1 MQLSAVQFDSSGN
14 FNFLYNYFY
23 TENYTGVQATS
34 SYALPITPFYFKAA
48 LDGIENFV
56 SRKRIVWDFGDGTKS
71 ESVTARHS
79 YDTPGEYK
87 VTCYLY
93 DEDGNSYY
101 DIYSS
106 RVNVID
112 YIPDQI
118 VLSASNPIEHLT
130 GEIKN
135 PFTIKRYNS
144 ARTIE
149 GKGLPSI
156 FGFASGAN
164 VNDYFASNIQENT
177 YGHLLP
183 YSSFYQKLTSN
194 GIIET
199 LPLSSVSTIDTNIY
213 VKLSGTE
220 LVHTTEDDTDAVF
233 AGLSGDADVYFG
245 NDLSGRF
252 DLLFGFETGS
262 IFDYINTTTYGVSA
276 KIDSNTSYDHLTITS
291 NGIDGEG
298 EELSIF
304 NINKNKFAGSKIA
317 FVVKVKDNDNFSQK
331 NMPLLSAGDVDLDIV
346 LTDGASTYD
355 ATFYSDFGTL
365 SSSNYGGFF
374 KGYFISN
381 NTTTLTNVY
390 LSANT
395 TYSSNFLS
403 GTSNTFDI
411 YSSNYYTLAKKGE
424 DIDFKETFRTIARQ
438 PLFKDSKVL
447 MDDFLG
453 AIFGDIQSAQ
463 TSLGKST
470 YEKIQNFTDNNSI
483 IDYANIDQLASIFKS
498 IDLPALTKYNMP
510 SGIKRLVDLL
520 SISHSRLFGSRN
532 VYKEDYNT
540 YGYINSTEYGTNLGT
555 ELSRDSLLNKNN
567 DIVAF
572 EKYSGRFIKLNTQLP
587 LSASHSAVVLY
598 ESLTSTPIVTEI
610 CVLDILTESD
620 TNLVVGASGQ
630 LLTDFYP
637 LSDYNETWGWP
648 LLSGGNRDIFD
659 IYSFYNTTTAIDG
672 TITDSRL
679 NFLDN
684 NNTLSFN
691 TSSYN
696 EWSQKDGIMVN
707 ILANA
712 LYEGL
717 DLI

>member
-1 MQLSAVQFDSSGN
+1 MQLGAVQFDRSDN
-14 FNFLYNYFY
+14 FNFLYNNFY
-23 TENYTGVQATS
+23 TENYTGVQTTS
-34 SYALPITPFYFKAA
+34 SYALPITPFYFKST
-48 LDGIENFV
+48 LDGIEDFV

-71 ESVTARHS
+71 ESVTAQHS
-79 YDTPGEYK
+79 YETPGKYK

-93 DEDGNSYY
+93 DEDGNGYY
-101 DIYSS
+101 NIYTS
-106 RVNVID
+106 RVTVTDFIS
-112 YIPDQI
+112 DQI
-118 VLSASNPIEHLT
+118 VLSASNSIEHLT

-135 PFTIKRYNS
+135 PITIQRYNS
-144 ARTIE
+144 ARTINS
-149 GKGLPSI
+149 KGLPTI
-156 FGFASGAN
+156 VNFASGAN
-164 VNDYFASNIQENT
+164 VQDYFKSNIQENT

-194 GIIET
+194 GIVET
-199 LPLSSVSTIDTNIY
+199 VPLSSVSTTDTNIY

-220 LVHTTEDDTDAVF
+220 LVYTTVDDDDAVF
-233 AGLSGDADVYFG
+233 AGLSGDADVFFG

-262 IFDYINTTTYGVSA
+262 IFDYTNTTTYGVSA
-276 KIDSNTSYDHLTITS
+276 KIDPNTSFDRLTITS

-298 EELSIF
+298 EELSVF
-304 NINKNKFAGSKIA
+304 NINKNKFANTKVA
-317 FVVKVKDNDNFSQK
+317 FVVKVKDDDNFSQK
-331 NMPLLSAGDVDLDIV
+331 SMPLLSAGDVDLDII
-346 LTDGASTYD
+346 LTNGTTTYD

-365 SSSNYGGFF
+365 STSQYGGFF

-381 NTTTLTNVY
+381 NTSTLTDVF

-395 TYSSNFLS
+395 TYNSNFLS

-411 YSSNYYTLAKKGE
+411 YPSNYYTLAKKGE
-424 DIDFKETFRTIARQ
+424 DIDFKETFKTVARQ

-453 AIFGDIQSAQ
+453 TIFGDIESAQ
-463 TSLGKST
+463 TSIGKST

-498 IDLPALTKYNMP
+498 IDLPTLTKYNMP
-510 SGIKRLVDLL
+510 SKMRRLVDLL
-520 SISHSRLFGSRN
+520 SISHSKLFGSEN

-540 YGYINSTEYGTNLGT
+540 YGYINSNLYGTNLGT
-555 ELSRDSLLNKNN
+555 ELTQSSLIDKNK

-572 EKYSGRFIKLNTQLP
+572 EKYSGRFIKLNSFLP
-587 LSASHSAVVLY
+587 LSASHSAVLL
-598 ESLTSTPIVTEI
+598 SDPLTSAPIVTEI
-610 CVLDILTESD
+610 CVLDILTESED
-620 TNLVVGASGQ
+620 NLVTPISGAI
-630 LLTDFYP
+630 LTDFYP
-637 LSDYNETWGWP
+637 LSDYNQSWGWP
-648 LLSGGNRDIFD
+648 LLSGGDRDIFD

-672 TITDSRL
+672 TITDSKL
-679 NFLDN
+679 NFTDT

-691 TSSYN
+691 TSSYS
-696 EWSQKDGIMVN
+696 EWSQKDGIMAN

-717 DLI
+717 DLT

>member
-1 MQLSAVQFDSSGN
+1 MQLSAVQYDSSGN

-23 TENYTGVQATS
+23 TENYTGTQATS
-34 SYALPITPFYFKAA
+34 GYALPITPFYFKTA
-48 LDGIENFV
+48 LDGIENFI
-56 SRKRIVWDFGDGTKS
+56 SRKRIVWDFGDGTRS
-71 ESVTARHS
+71 ESVTAQHS
-79 YDTPGEYK
+79 YDTPGRYK

-106 RVNVID
+106 RVNVSD

-135 PFTIKRYNS
+135 PLTIKRYNS
-144 ARTIE
+144 AHTIE
-149 GKGLPSI
+149 SKGLPTI

-164 VNDYFASNIQENT
+164 TYDYFTNNIQENT

-194 GIIET
+194 GIVET
-199 LPLSSVSTIDTNIY
+199 LPLSSVRTTDTNIY

-220 LVHTTEDDTDAVF
+220 LVRTTVDDNDAVF

-262 IFDYINTTTYGVSA
+262 IFDYTNTTTYGVSA
-276 KIDSNTSYDHLTITS
+276 KIDSNTSYDRLTITS

-298 EELSIF
+298 EELSVF
-304 NINKNKFAGSKIA
+304 NINKNKFANTKVA
-317 FVVKVKDNDNFSQK
+317 FVVKVKDDDNFSQK
-331 NMPLLSAGDVDLDIV
+331 NMPLLSAGDIDLDII
-346 LTDGASTYD
+346 LTDGVSTYD

-365 SSSNYGGFF
+365 SASSYGGFF

-381 NTTTLTNVY
+381 NTSTLTDVY

-403 GTSNTFDI
+403 GVSNTFNI
-411 YSSNYYTLAKKGE
+411 YPSNYYTLAKKGE
-424 DIDFKETFRTIARQ
+424 DIDFKETFKTIARQ

-463 TSLGKST
+463 TSIGKST

-483 IDYANIDQLASIFKS
+483 IDYANIDQLAAIFES

-510 SGIKRLVDLL
+510 SNIRRLVDLL

-532 VYKEDYNT
+532 AFKEDYNT
-540 YGYINSTEYGTNLGT
+540 YGYLNSNEYGTNLGT
-555 ELSRDSLLNKNN
+555 ELSRSSLIDKNK

-572 EKYSGRFIKLNTQLP
+572 ERYSGRFIKLNSFLP
-587 LSASHSAVVLY
+587 LSASYSAVVLS
-598 ESLTSTPIVTEI
+598 ETLTGTPIVTEI
-610 CVLDILTESD
+610 CVLDILTESNE
-620 TNLVVGASGQ
+620 NLVVPASG
-630 LLTDFYP
+630 LTDFYP

-672 TITDSRL
+672 TITDSIL
-679 NFLDN
+679 NFTDN

-691 TSSYN
+691 TSSYT